1 MKRTADIS
9 DFLQPLRDKPYQAYL
24 SNALQVADVLDWVL
38 QQLGK
43 SEVWQTS
50 FSISEEFIRR
60 LFFIEKSGL
69 VTKFNLVLDHKATN
83 KTLKLWAFIT
93 QVINT
98 TYLADNHS
106 KVLLVRSQ
114 KGEVVSIITSQNLT
128 RGNRCESAVV
138 TTDLDIFRTLHAQ
151 IQDLITIPAEVL
163 RSDIADRTTE
173 VSQRYLRGKAASKVK
188 LHHQEMMLAQVG
200 SPLAIENAH
209 RNLLDMEDDE

>member
-1 MKRTADIS
+1 MKRSASIS
-9 DFLQPLRDKPYQAYL
+9 DYLKPLRDKPYQAYL
-24 SNALQVADVLDWVL
+24 SNALQVADILDWVL

-69 VTKFNLVLDHKATN
+69 VTRFNLVLDHKATN

-98 TYLADNHS
+98 TYLSDNHS
-106 KVLLVRSQ
+106 KVLLVKSE

-128 RGNRCESAVV
+128 RGNRSESAVV
-138 TTDLDIFRTLHAQ
+138 TTDPELFATLHAQ
-151 IQDLITIPAEVL
+151 IMDLITNHSVPLNELFDRAIK
-163 RSDIADRTTE
+163 AD
-173 VSQRYLRGKAASKVK
+173 
-188 LHHQEMMLAQVG
+188 
-200 SPLAIENAH
+200 
-209 RNLLDMEDDE
+209 

>member
-1 MKRTADIS
+1 MKRSASIS
-9 DFLQPLRDKPYQAYL
+9 DYLKPLREKPYQAYL

-69 VTKFNLVLDHKATN
+69 VTRFNLVLDHKATN

-106 KVLLVRSQ
+106 KVLLVKSE

-128 RGNRCESAVV
+128 RGNRSESAVV
-138 TTDLDIFRTLHAQ
+138 TTDPELFATLHAQ
-151 IQDLITIPAEVL
+151 IMDLITNHSVPLNELFDRAIK
-163 RSDIADRTTE
+163 AD
-173 VSQRYLRGKAASKVK
+173 
-188 LHHQEMMLAQVG
+188 
-200 SPLAIENAH
+200 
-209 RNLLDMEDDE
+209 